1 MEQMLKPLDIFIL
14 FALLRGGRQPDLF
27 DPKDWTYDDLSRA
40 LGIAK
45 SETYRSLKRS
55 ASSHLFDMESR
66 RVHKAD
72 LLEFVEHGIRYAF
85 AVSPAESAR
94 GMATSWNAPGLE
106 EHLVDDPLE
115 KFVWP
120 HPRGDAR
127 GRAIE
132 PLHDAVI
139 VAAANDEVL
148 HTQLALCDAIR
159 LGGARERK
167 LAAKLLRESLSS

>member
-1 MEQMLKPLDIFIL
+1 MIKKHDIFIL
-14 FALLRGGRQPDLF
+14 FVLLRGKAVNPDG
-27 DPKDWTYDDLSRA
+27 WTYDELSSA
-40 LGIAK
+40 LGIGK
-45 SETYRSLKRS
+45 SEVHRSLSRS
-55 ASSHLFDMESR
+55 AFSHLFAMDSR
-66 RVHKAD
+66 RVRKAE

-85 AVSPAESAR
+85 AVTPGETTR
-94 GMATSWNAPGLE
+94 GMATSWNAPGLQ

-132 PLHDAVI
+132 PLHDTVI
-139 VAAANDEVL
+139 SAAANDEIL

-167 LAAKLLRESLSS
+167 LAAKLLRESMSS

>member
-1 MEQMLKPLDIFIL
+1 MIKKHDIFIL
-14 FALLRGGRQPDLF
+14 FVIQRGTF
-27 DPKDWTYDDLSRA
+27 VDPKDWTYDDLSQA

-45 SETYRSLKRS
+45 SETHRSLRRS

-66 RVHKAD
+66 RVRKAE
-72 LLEFVEHGIRYAF
+72 LLEFVEHGMRYAF
-85 AVSPAESAR
+85 AVTPGESAR

-120 HPRGDAR
+120 HPRGDTR

-139 VAAANDEVL
+139 AAAADDEVL

-159 LGGARERK
+159 LGGARERR